1 MGVSS
6 TRPGHF
12 NPKPAFR
19 MQGPRPPDG
28 HTTIVPNQ
36 APLIAVVDSAS
47 QFGTSASCGDVYK
60 LRILREQ
67 SRSSQKWIQ
76 CCCVGDDTIPRSW
89 SAEVENG
96 HRVLHVLS
104 RSLSFVVCLAHELI
118 LCSDALRNHRRL
130 GLGVNGYVSD
140 LSGLLPVAC
149 NAYIAWSA
157 PGERTEILNNLTV
170 VDVI

>member
-6 TRPGHF
+6 TRLAHF

-28 HTTIVPNQ
+28 HPAIVPNQ
-36 APLIAVVDSAS
+36 APLIAVVDSAG
-47 QFGTSASCGDVYK
+47 QFGTSASCGDVYR

-96 HRVLHVLS
+96 HRVLH
-104 RSLSFVVCLAHELI
+104 
-118 LCSDALRNHRRL
+118 DPQALWS
-130 GLGVNGYVSD
+130 VSHTNSSSVAT
-140 LSGLLPVAC
+140 LSGITDGLVLARMDTSLIC
-149 NAYIAWSA
+149 RDYC
-157 PGERTEILNNLTV
+157 L
-170 VDVI
+170 